1 MNSACEAVPG
11 ALSEHPV
18 HDRVMLNHYVTK
30 SLAEYGDKMMRG
42 SAMGNQA
49 RARAPPAAGRLGR
62 NVLASHATCSP
73 AFEVMAL
80 NTAWS
85 DLRLSSRQISSQA
98 CMHADLLAHVRLPA
112 RDCGHAPRLQR
123 RKPWTSTASSRATR
137 RRSASGA
144 AGRRA
149 GGAGAA
155 PRRPS
160 GPASPGPRG
169 MLPAYGSSRWRR
181 ARGGSCWRPAGSLV
195 ATRAGAVWLA
205 SCAVCSLGKGVRGDE
220 PCGERPPG

>member
-1 MNSACEAVPG
+1 VHCIRCEIGAPTSACQRSRPH
-11 ALSEHPV
+11 AL
-18 HDRVMLNHYVTK
+18 R
-30 SLAEYGDKMMRG
+30 
-42 SAMGNQA
+42 
-49 RARAPPAAGRLGR
+49 PA
-62 NVLASHATCSP
+62 
-73 AFEVMAL
+73 
-80 NTAWS
+80 
-85 DLRLSSRQISSQA
+85 
-98 CMHADLLAHVRLPA
+98 
-112 RDCGHAPRLQR
+112 R

-160 GPASPGPRG
+160 RPASPGPRG

-220 PCGERPPG
+220 PCGVTTPLWVKLLAREGVGHALGARQRAAHIFMGGVANERCHLQPGRALMMRCVSGHQTKWVPSGAAHAPCKLHGRHP